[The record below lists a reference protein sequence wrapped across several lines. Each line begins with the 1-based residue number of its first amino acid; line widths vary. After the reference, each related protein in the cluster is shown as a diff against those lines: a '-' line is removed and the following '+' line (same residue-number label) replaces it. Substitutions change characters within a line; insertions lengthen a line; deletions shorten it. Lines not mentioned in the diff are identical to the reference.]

1 MAISSFYLTYLR
13 REQHLMLPRVSS
25 ILLAQNLYDVLFQY
39 AITPE
44 KEEKLEYFIGLLED
58 HIKTQ
63 AQAPFSRSIQD
74 LEFLDDGLRELK
86 LLNWTEVTVSIFE
99 LHLQEEMDAE
109 QQEDAFTEVVNMLES
124 YMICKREPDSNL
136 LYVYPSNLIRY

>member
-1 MAISSFYLTYLR
+1 MAIPSFYLTYLR
-13 REQHLMLPRVSS
+13 HEQHLMLPRVSS

-44 KEEKLEYFIGLLED
+44 KEEKLEYLIGLLEA

-63 AQAPFSRSIQD
+63 AQAPFSRSIHD

-86 LLNWTEVTVSIFE
+86 LLNWTEIPVSIFE
-99 LHLQEEMDAE
+99 LHLQEEMDTE
-109 QQEDAFTEVVNMLES
+109 QQEEAYTEVVNMLES
-124 YMICKREPDSNL
+124 FMICKLEPGSNL
-136 LYVYPSNLIRY
+136 LYVYPSNLVRY